1 VTSDKRQATSKEP
14 ETYHVDFQ
22 LATVEA
28 HTLENLL
35 DFDHET
41 RVEDG
46 TGELNVSEM
55 AGALGHALE
64 TGLTFEVS
72 VDR

>member
-1 VTSDKRQATSKEP
+1 MTSETQEA

-22 LATVEA
+22 LAAVEA

-35 DFDHET
+35 DLDHET
-41 RVEDG
+41 SVEDG

-55 AGALGHALE
+55 TGALGHALE
-64 TGLTFEVS
+64 TRLTFEVS